1 MTLQRRCASAVRGAH
16 WAVPGPFCAWCTS
29 LRPRAVASLVLTL
42 RRRRR
47 SNRVC
52 EQSSYFCATKRAR
65 PRLQL
70 GPEALHLTCSGA
82 LAFVRRLSA
91 DPEFKR
97 KTLLQ
102 LNAEAVQFHRDGDD
116 LRCVAAYAK
125 FFRKLRENNVVHKEL
140 YVAHSNR
147 AAAYLN
153 LGLYEEA
160 LWDARRCAELAELQF
175 ARTQDR
181 LALPS
186 YIKSFE
192 RRGFAL
198 MGMGLH
204 RLAKT
209 AFEEG
214 LQYDPFAEELKRGLE
229 ESTQALLGDLL
240 AGHGRETLALPAP
253 TKRERIAYLPY
264 ATPLHQVHPA
274 SLLPV
279 SLLTP
284 FQADNDHHVKDTYN
298 YMTVRAALRF
308 P

>member
-1 MTLQRRCASAVRGAH
+1 MLPSQQAHVRAELLLLRDQACVL
-16 WAVPGPFCAWCTS
+16 AVPALCCPDS
-29 LRPRAVASLVLTL
+29 VASL
-42 RRRRR
+42 RAPRF
-47 SNRVC
+47 RVC
-52 EQSSYFCATKRAR
+52 C
-65 PRLQL
+65 
-70 GPEALHLTCSGA
+70 
-82 LAFVRRLSA
+82 RLSA

-102 LNAEAVQFHRDGDD
+102 LNTEAVQFHRDGDD

-125 FFRKLRENNVVHKEL
+125 VFRKLRENNVVHKEL
-140 YVAHSNR
+140 YVVHSNR

-204 RLAKT
+204 RAAKT

-229 ESTQALLGDLL
+229 ESTQGLLGDLV
-240 AGHGRETLALPAP
+240 AGRGGVILALPAP
-253 TKRERIAYLPY
+253 TKKGRITSLPY
-264 ATPLHQVHPA
+264 ATPMHQVHPA
-274 SLLPV
+274 SMLPV

-298 YMTVRAALRF
+298 YMTVRRPPRQRCASAPPHDLS
-308 P
+308 

>member
-1 MTLQRRCASAVRGAH
+1 L
-16 WAVPGPFCAWCTS
+16 
-29 LRPRAVASLVLTL
+29 
-42 RRRRR
+42 
-47 SNRVC
+47 
-52 EQSSYFCATKRAR
+52 
-65 PRLQL
+65 
-70 GPEALHLTCSGA
+70 
-82 LAFVRRLSA
+82 
-91 DPEFKR
+91 
-97 KTLLQ
+97 
-102 LNAEAVQFHRDGDD
+102 
-116 LRCVAAYAK
+116 
-125 FFRKLRENNVVHKEL
+125 VHKEL
-140 YVAHSNR
+140 YVVYSNR
-147 AAAYLN
+147 AAVYLN

-160 LWDARRCAELAELQF
+160 LLFARCCAEVAELQF

-181 LALPS
+181 QALPS

-198 MGMGLH
+198 MGMGRH

-240 AGHGRETLALPAP
+240 AGRGRETLALPAP

-298 YMTVRAALRF
+298 YMTVRPPFERYVHPMRAQSLF
-308 P
+308 

>member
-1 MTLQRRCASAVRGAH
+1 VLSAQQARVRAELLL
-16 WAVPGPFCAWCTS
+16 
-29 LRPRAVASLVLTL
+29 LRNQACVVLALASLLGSCLTRL
-42 RRRRR
+42 P
-47 SNRVC
+47 S
-52 EQSSYFCATKRAR
+52 AR
-65 PRLQL
+65 TR
-70 GPEALHLTCSGA
+70 
-82 LAFVRRLSA
+82 RRLSA

-97 KTLLQ
+97 KTLHQ
-102 LNAEAVQFHRDGDD
+102 LNTEAVQFHRDGDD
-116 LRCVAAYAK
+116 LRSAAAYAK
-125 FFRKLRENNVVHKEL
+125 FFRKLSENNLVHKEL
-140 YVAHSNR
+140 YVVYSNR
-147 AAAYLN
+147 AAVYLN

-160 LWDARRCAELAELQF
+160 LLFARCCAEVAELQF

-181 LALPS
+181 QALPS

-198 MGMGLH
+198 MGMGRH

-240 AGHGRETLALPAP
+240 AGRGRETLALPAP

-298 YMTVRAALRF
+298 YMTVRPPFERYVHPMRAQSLF
-308 P
+308 